1 MIKKEAEKILH
12 YKDLTIE
19 VQCMWTKNKSNTSNN
34 WGNWSQL
41 KVINKRADQSSRKA
55 QLQKMAQFGI
65 EHILQK
71 VQMFKHIINIA

>member
-19 VQCMWTKNKSNTSNN
+19 VQCMWTKNKTDTSNN

-41 KVINKRADQSSRKA
+41 KVIQKRADQNSSKA
-55 QLQKMAQFGI
+55 QLQNRKQLHRTNHD
-65 EHILQK
+65 HINNL
-71 VQMFKHIINIA
+71 